1 MAGIP
6 LPALDIR
13 PPAPPPNQLEQLG
26 QLLGL
31 RNAIQEQPLR
41 MQALQNQ
48 AQAGQM
54 ENQQR
59 QIQLN
64 DQEAMTA
71 AMHQWDG
78 KDINS
83 LVPLVVKNGGSAQAV
98 MGLKAKAL
106 DIQKT
111 LSGIASQDATTG
123 STKLKT
129 LQTRNDLING
139 ALNAVSQLPDDQ
151 IASGLVSSAQQLGQ
165 QGLLDQQHVQSALQL
180 AQSGDPNAIR
190 AQLSLMQKQS
200 MSLSQQMDAAQKQ
213 AQTNLATT
221 QNEVAKQSLGFG
233 PSGPAADSKY
243 RFLEAKVLA
252 KQPISDADKN
262 WMEAYKKQKLLVPV
276 IAGQVREAG
285 YASSRLYPVFDNATK
300 ETMYVSAND
309 LNAMR
314 AENPSRYSPASY
326 SPESIGQRDTTA
338 YFTKG
343 KGGQQL
349 TAYNTALAHL
359 DTLQSLAS
367 ALHNGDVQA
376 VNRVAQRFKQE
387 TGNPAPTNFE
397 AAKNAMAG
405 EVASALKASGATDQE
420 IEKVD
425 QTFSRAQSP
434 AQLDG
439 AINTY
444 RSLLNSKAHQ
454 LQGQY
459 AAGMQGKPN
468 FNAAPSPQN
477 PGGTVKLQ
485 APDGTIKEV
494 PAADAQHYIGLGAKE
509 VK

>member
-13 PPAPPPNQLEQLG
+13 PPAPPPNQLDQLG
-26 QLLGL
+26 QILGL
-31 RNAIQEQPLR
+31 RNAIQEAPLR
-41 MQALQNQ
+41 QQALQNQ
-48 AQAGQM
+48 VQSGGLQVQQQQQQLKDTQAV
-54 ENQQR
+54 
-59 QIQLN
+59 
-64 DQEAMTA
+64 TA
-71 AMHQWDG
+71 AMQQWDG
-78 KDINS
+78 KDLNN
-83 LVPLVVKNGGSAQAV
+83 LAPLVLKNGGSGMAV
-98 MGLKAKAL
+98 IGLKQKQLAL
-106 DIQKT
+106 QQQY
-111 LSGIASQDATTG
+111 SGIAAQDATTG
-123 STKLKT
+123 AKNLETMKGKNDMIAGALSTV
-129 LQTRNDLING
+129 LQTPD
-139 ALNAVSQLPDDQ
+139 AQLPQ
-151 IASGLVSSAQQLGQ
+151 AVMATAQDLAQK
-165 QGLLDQQHVQSALQL
+165 GLLDPQHVQMAEKI
-180 AQSGDPNAIR
+180 AQSGDPAQIR
-190 AQLSLMQKQS
+190 TQLDAMRKG
-200 MSLSQQMDAAQKQ
+200 MMANSQILDDAQKQ
-213 AQTNLATT
+213 ASIRKTKA
-221 QNEVAKQSLGFG
+221 EMAFG
-233 PSGPAADSKY
+233 PTGPAADSKY
-243 RFLEAKVLA
+243 RFLEAKVIA

-405 EVASALKASGATDQE
+405 EVASALKTSGATDQE

-477 PGGTVKLQ
+477 PGGDFFSKFGGKV
-485 APDGTIKEV
+485 
-494 PAADAQHYIGLGAKE
+494 H
-509 VK
+509 